1 MLCGDITDVSLENN
15 KVVLRTT
22 ENFLYEM
29 ITSEENLAEIKKAL
43 EWQGYSYD
51 IEVIKID
58 KDEDL
63 VKQDL
68 DRLKKLEIKFKLN

>member
-15 KVVLRTT
+15 KVILRTT